1 MSPTTPIYS
10 EKSTESLTYTSPLPV
25 SFKKSRQQQFIEN
38 LFAKIT
44 TPSPN
49 MGPLENSLLSERS
62 IGINMAPLPSPMMGY
77 PQRTNSEVAIHP
89 HPLQPS
95 SPKEEHSPKQSDLR
109 ELDKG
114 YSADDDFADDD
125 FPMGEEVEVYS
136 GSKATLSSSPNTNEF
151 FEVDLDNRTE
161 EFLSF
166 KNHTFSS
173 PNTHDFFE
181 VDLDNRTERFLS
193 FKKHIF
199 QFVDQDENMDPT
211 TKNYLK
217 SLIER
222 DCSETVDDQNYLIE
236 AVTQEIDVGKK
247 DANGNTILHIAI
259 ESQFIEAIPYLQR
272 DRHIVELGLVNEEN
286 NRGDTPLHLAVR
298 MEFTEAIEMLAF
310 YEANLN
316 VKNSITGN
324 TALLMALQSGS
335 IDVVKTLLECGASR
349 SEPNSLTGITPWAY
363 LEIYH
368 DTGSSEDEKLLNVF
382 FGK

>member
-10 EKSTESLTYTSPLPV
+10 AKSTESLTYTSPLPV

-77 PQRTNSEVAIHP
+77 PQRTNLEVAIHP
-89 HPLQPS
+89 HPVQPS

-114 YSADDDFADDD
+114 YSADDE
-125 FPMGEEVEVYS
+125 FPMEEEVEVYS
-136 GSKATLSSSPNTNEF
+136 GSEATLS
-151 FEVDLDNRTE
+151 
-161 EFLSF
+161 
-166 KNHTFSS
+166 SS

-199 QFVDQDENMDPT
+199 QFVDQDENMDPI

-222 DCSETVDDQNYLIE
+222 DCSETVDEQNYLIE
-236 AVTQEIDVGKK
+236 AVIQEIDVARR

-259 ESQFIEAIPYLQR
+259 ESKFIEAIPYLQR
-272 DRHIVELGLVNEEN
+272 DRHILELGLVNQEN
-286 NRGDTPLHLAVR
+286 NSGDTPLHLAVR
-298 MEFTEAIEMLAF
+298 MEFTEAIEILAF

-316 VKNSITGN
+316 TKNSITGN
-324 TALLMALQSGS
+324 TALLTALQSGS
-335 IDVVKTLLECGASR
+335 IDTVKTLLECGASR